1 VSTSIEDRLR
11 ALEERNHALERQ
23 YEALR
28 SQSEADR
35 RESERRYRE
44 LAERYEAER
53 REPRGALEVPA
64 SSLPAAGPR
73 APDLERR
80 EQSASIR
87 DRNVESSDSMEG
99 RQFEGSTA
107 AADRDRDEPPTY
119 PLQGRFDDGFL
130 LETPD
135 SELQLRVHIMNQT
148 DFKVFTPNDMLPAR
162 SGLYIPRSRV
172 YFEGRLT
179 RGVGYEV
186 SIQRSV
192 EGIWDLLDGNV
203 DFRPSEAFQL
213 RFGRMLVPY
222 SYDWYDHLE
231 QYFITPERGLFPLN
245 YGLSRTAGLMAHGT
259 LGDGR
264 LQYAL
269 GGFDGRLAGVADN
282 NTTRDLVG
290 YLNARPFLDSERFPR
305 LRNLNLGGS
314 IFGGLQFLPASSL
327 PLRTSLQ
334 SSENDE
340 AARAASA
347 KFLEFEEDVYS
358 FGDRSAGALHLAW
371 YTGGLS
377 VEAEWQVGEFGYIKQ
392 VEEGKFRSTLVPV
405 SGYHVTMGYFLTGE
419 EVEGRRTVV
428 PLRPFGIANGQF
440 GPGAI
445 EIFARYSQLDLGR
458 EVFTAGLANSED
470 WARSAYMA
478 DIGFNWY
485 MNRFIKFYV
494 DWQLPYFS
502 SPVLVNEF
510 NGLKRDS
517 ANLFWVRC
525 QLYY

>member
-290 YLNARPFLDSERFPR
+290 YLNARPFLD
-305 LRNLNLGGS
+305 
-314 IFGGLQFLPASSL
+314 
-327 PLRTSLQ
+327 
-334 SSENDE
+334 
-340 AARAASA
+340 
-347 KFLEFEEDVYS
+347 
-358 FGDRSAGALHLAW
+358 
-371 YTGGLS
+371 
-377 VEAEWQVGEFGYIKQ
+377 
-392 VEEGKFRSTLVPV
+392 
-405 SGYHVTMGYFLTGE
+405 
-419 EVEGRRTVV
+419 
-428 PLRPFGIANGQF
+428 
-440 GPGAI
+440 
-445 EIFARYSQLDLGR
+445 
-458 EVFTAGLANSED
+458 
-470 WARSAYMA
+470 
-478 DIGFNWY
+478 
-485 MNRFIKFYV
+485 
-494 DWQLPYFS
+494 
-502 SPVLVNEF
+502 
-510 NGLKRDS
+510 
-517 ANLFWVRC
+517 
-525 QLYY
+525 